1 MEWVKVLHL
10 LCVLGWMTGIFA
22 APRAIIFW
30 KREWAAN
37 GEFGPTGDLTIRI
50 YRFSLGLGV
59 LAILSGLYLAHLWS
73 WPTWSLVKIS
83 VVALLAAHYAYTGRL
98 VLRAHKG
105 IFTESDRWLRVYNE
119 ISVFGAIGILIL
131 VVYKPFG

>member
-1 MEWVKVLHL
+1 MDWVKVLHL
-10 LCVLGWMTGIFA
+10 LCVMGWMTGIFA
-22 APRAIIFW
+22 APRALIFW
-30 KREWAAN
+30 KREWAAS

-50 YRFSLGLGV
+50 YRFSAGLGV
-59 LAILSGLYLAHLWS
+59 IAILSGLYLAYLWG

-83 VVALLAAHYAYTGRL
+83 VVIALAAHYAYTGSL
-98 VLRAHKG
+98 ILRARKG
-105 IFTESDRWLRVYNE
+105 IFEQSDRWLRVFNE